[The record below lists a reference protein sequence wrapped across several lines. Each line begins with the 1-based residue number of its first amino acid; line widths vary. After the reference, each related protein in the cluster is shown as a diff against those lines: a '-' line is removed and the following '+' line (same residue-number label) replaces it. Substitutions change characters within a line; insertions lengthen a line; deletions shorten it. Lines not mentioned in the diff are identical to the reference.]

1 MTVAHAAA
9 NLVLFN
15 TAGLCHPRQKT
26 AEAPFCLEEA
36 PRVMCA
42 ASRAI
47 QVLQPDPVL
56 RPSLAPTRIAF
67 LMDVALT
74 YKAKFVSGER
84 HGASAVNDVLWR
96 FKFSQ
101 LRGSSDDQKTRVKL
115 LFENLGTRQI
125 EMK

>member
-56 RPSLAPTRIAF
+56 RPSLAPTRSE
-67 LMDVALT
+67 VLT
-74 YKAKFVSGER
+74 TSLAPLSTGYFMHLNS
-84 HGASAVNDVLWR
+84 W
-96 FKFSQ
+96 
-101 LRGSSDDQKTRVKL
+101 
-115 LFENLGTRQI
+115 
-125 EMK
+125 